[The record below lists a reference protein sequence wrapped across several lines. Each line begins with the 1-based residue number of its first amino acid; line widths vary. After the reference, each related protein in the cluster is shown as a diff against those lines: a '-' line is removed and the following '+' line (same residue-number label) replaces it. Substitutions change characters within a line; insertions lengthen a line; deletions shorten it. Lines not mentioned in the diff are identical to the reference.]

1 MLACGPQTSLSLI
14 GLQQALMCM
23 QQDLAPHAT
32 VFARSHSAKSLQASQ
47 SRTAVCALLISA
59 ALCTQLRC
67 SHICAIESARVAR
80 QRTAGAACGEMART
94 SAQAVLGDAR
104 GRVHEFDLRRPG
116 SAVSLAQHQA
126 HADCVRR
133 LAFAPDTG
141 VPSQPRAGLATCA
154 SAVALPKR
162 RQPGQAVSVAG
173 AGRVAQTLSFTQ
185 LGECIRLAL
194 AAEQSRHAHGIT

>member
-133 LAFAPDTG
+133 LAFAPTLVCPHSP
-141 VPSQPRAGLATCA
+141 VPAWQPARALWPCQSAASLVRLFQWRARAG
-154 SAVALPKR
+154 SPKR
-162 RQPGQAVSVAG
+162 SPSH
-173 AGRVAQTLSFTQ
+173 S
-185 LGECIRLAL
+185 LAN
-194 AAEQSRHAHGIT
+194 ASDWP